1 MESNIEIEN
10 IEIENI
16 EIENIEIEN
25 INYEENIINNEEN
38 QIINEEN
45 DIKSDR
51 NKKKVYNLT
60 YYNKHR
66 CKILEKLKEKKTCI
80 NCDRIVQ
87 LSNFSRHTKR
97 CKKKLQT

>member
-1 MESNIEIEN
+1 MEANNINEIEN
-10 IEIENI
+10 I
-16 EIENIEIEN
+16 
-25 INYEENIINNEEN
+25 INEENQINNELN

-45 DIKSDR
+45 DINSDR
-51 NKKKVYNLT
+51 SKKKVYNLT

-66 CKILEKLKEKKTCI
+66 SSILEKLKQTKTCI

-97 CKKKLQT
+97 CLKLKTVCDNSC

>member
-1 MESNIEIEN
+1 MEANNIEIEN
-10 IEIENI
+10 IIELNQ
-16 EIENIEIEN
+16 
-25 INYEENIINNEEN
+25 IINNEEN

-51 NKKKVYNLT
+51 SKKKVYNLT

-66 CKILEKLKEKKTCI
+66 SVILEKLKQTKKCI

-87 LSNFSRHTKR
+87 LSNYSRHTKR
-97 CKKKLQT
+97 CLKTVCDGSC